1 LHNGVARIDRTI
13 ALETRELGVSASG
26 TLDFRNETL
35 DLAIMP
41 RARVRLPID
50 VPQIAD
56 LVRFRGPFTAPAV
69 TVDAA
74 ASAATIAKIGAAIGT
89 GGLSAVGAALV
100 APAASG
106 DAGPCAVALGRAP
119 AAVAATAGTSTARSP
134 ATPAE
139 DLGKALGRLLGR

>member
-1 LHNGVARIDRTI
+1 
-13 ALETRELGVSASG
+13 
-26 TLDFRNETL
+26 
-35 DLAIMP
+35 MP
-41 RARVRLPID
+41 RARAGLPID

-74 ASAATIAKIGAAIGT
+74 ASAATIARIGAAIGT
-89 GGLSAVGAALV
+89 GGLSAVGTALL

-106 DAGPCAVALGRAP
+106 EAGPCAVALGRAP
-119 AAVAATAGTSTARSP
+119 GAVAATTGTSTARSP

-139 DLGKALGRLLGR
+139 DLAKTLGRLLGR